1 VPGHEVS
8 GRVAAVGPDV
18 AGFTVGDPV
27 FGQVPFD
34 AQGGAAEYVAVP
46 ASALALRP
54 DGLSDVDAVTLP
66 VAALTAW
73 EAFEVHA
80 PVGPGSAVLVH
91 AGAGAV
97 GGFAIQLAVLR
108 GATVTTTAY
117 VRDEEVVRALGATTV
132 TTTDP
137 ARFGG
142 GRTYDVVIDP
152 LGGQVLED
160 SYAVV
165 RPGGHLV
172 TLNAPPDQARAA
184 AGGFSATFF
193 VVAGDGAALARIGD
207 LVAAGDLRTTVAA
220 TFPLA
225 RGREGYTFAGTPGH
239 GPGKTVLV
247 V

>member
-1 VPGHEVS
+1 M
-8 GRVAAVGPDV
+8 
-18 AGFTVGDPV
+18 
-27 FGQVPFD
+27 
-34 AQGGAAEYVAVP
+34 
-46 ASALALRP
+46 
-54 DGLSDVDAVTLP
+54 SDVDAVTLP

-73 EAFEVHA
+73 ETFEQHA
-80 PVGPGSAVLVH
+80 PVGPGSEVLVH

-97 GGFAIQLAVLR
+97 GGFAIQLAVR
-108 GATVTTTAY
+108 KGATVTTTAY

-137 ARFGG
+137 TRFGG
-142 GRTYDVVIDP
+142 GRTYDVVIDT
-152 LGGQVLED
+152 LGGQVLDD

-172 TLNAPPDQARAA
+172 TLNTPPDQDRAA
-184 AGGFSATFF
+184 AGGYSATFF
-193 VVAGDGAALARIGD
+193 IVAGNGRALEEIAA
-207 LVAAGDLRTTVAA
+207 LVAAGALRTTVAA